1 VTASSSRWQHAVG
14 RINAGEQEQ
23 PMPRKRKTQPSPE
36 ELTAKGRMATSGT
49 VAAAAAMEP
58 FQANLMGPDAGFDPI
73 HTSLVDRV
81 KQVQSGDLS
90 HVESMLMSQ
99 AMALQTMFSSLARR
113 AANQEYV
120 QHQQSY
126 LALAIK
132 AQSASRATLAVLIEL
147 KQPRHP
153 TFIAQ
158 ANVAAGHQQI
168 VNAPPN
174 AHARNSPTT
183 PNELLREASH
193 GIDVDTGAQG
203 QTGRTDQ
210 DLEAMAEVRRAGD
223 R

>member
-1 VTASSSRWQHAVG
+1 MA
-14 RINAGEQEQ
+14 I
-23 PMPRKRKTQPSPE
+23 KRKAQPSPE
-36 ELTAKGRMATSGT
+36 ELTTKGRMATSGT

-81 KQVQSGDLS
+81 KQVQLGDLS

-113 AANQEYV
+113 AANQEYI

-158 ANVAAGHQQI
+158 ANVAGGHQQI
-168 VNAPPN
+168 NNAPPN
-174 AHARNSPTT
+174 AHTRNSTT
-183 PNELLREASH
+183 SPNELLMEASH
-193 GIDVDTGAQG
+193 SINVDTGAQG
-203 QTGRTDQ
+203 QT
-210 DLEAMAEVRRAGD
+210 RRANQELAIVEQVHSADHRCGYGTNLNIVFQSLHAA
-223 R
+223 

>member
-1 VTASSSRWQHAVG
+1 
-14 RINAGEQEQ
+14 
-23 PMPRKRKTQPSPE
+23 
-36 ELTAKGRMATSGT
+36 MATSGT

-73 HTSLVDRV
+73 HASLVDRV

-158 ANVAAGHQQI
+158 ANVAAGNQL
-168 VNAPPN
+168 VNNAPPN
-174 AHARNSPTT
+174 PHAGNSPTT
-183 PNELLREASH
+183 PNELLRKASH

-210 DLEAMAEVRRAGD
+210 DLATVEQVHGAGD

>member
-1 VTASSSRWQHAVG
+1 
-14 RINAGEQEQ
+14 
-23 PMPRKRKTQPSPE
+23 MPRKRQTQPSRD

-113 AANQEYV
+113 AAHQEYV
-120 QHQQSY
+120 QHQQGY

-132 AQSASRATLAVLIEL
+132 AQSASRATLTALIEL
-147 KQPRHP
+147 KQPRRP

-158 ANVAAGHQQI
+158 ANVAGGHQQI
-168 VNAPPN
+168 NNAPTNP
-174 AHARNSPTT
+174 HVRNSPTS
-183 PNELLREASH
+183 PNELLMEASH
-193 GIDVDTGAQG
+193 GIDLDTGAQG
-203 QTGRTDQ
+203 QAGRADQ
-210 DLEAMAEVRRAGD
+210 DMATVAQVHRPGHC
-223 R
+223 

>member
-1 VTASSSRWQHAVG
+1 
-14 RINAGEQEQ
+14 
-23 PMPRKRKTQPSPE
+23 MPRKRKTQPSPE
-36 ELTAKGRMATSGT
+36 ELTAKGRMATAGT

-99 AMALQTMFSSLARR
+99 AMALQTMFSSLARL

-132 AQSASRATLAVLIEL
+132 AQSASRATPRSSRRPMSPAVTSRSTT
-147 KQPRHP
+147 RHR
-153 TFIAQ
+153 TLTRGI
-158 ANVAAGHQQI
+158 QQ
-168 VNAPPN
+168 
-174 AHARNSPTT
+174 
-183 PNELLREASH
+183 LR
-193 GIDVDTGAQG
+193 
-203 QTGRTDQ
+203 QTNY
-210 DLEAMAEVRRAGD
+210 
-223 R
+223 